1 MNMYD
6 NRREFEER
14 ITDFTIGTGQMLA
27 LLPSQNATGN
37 VVKII
42 KRPRV
47 RIKLTNYNPVGA
59 PPSVDLSI
67 VPYLHCKEKH
77 TVQHAA
83 EELRPLVSFPTDRVT
98 PIP

>member
-1 MNMYD
+1 MYD

-27 LLPSQNATGN
+27 LAPPQNPTGN
-37 VVKII
+37 AVKIVQL
-42 KRPRV
+42 PRV

-59 PPSVDLSI
+59 PPSVGLS
-67 VPYLHCKEKH
+67 VLPYLLCKEQY

-83 EELRPLVSFPTDRVT
+83 EELRPLVSFPADPMT
-98 PIP
+98 PKP